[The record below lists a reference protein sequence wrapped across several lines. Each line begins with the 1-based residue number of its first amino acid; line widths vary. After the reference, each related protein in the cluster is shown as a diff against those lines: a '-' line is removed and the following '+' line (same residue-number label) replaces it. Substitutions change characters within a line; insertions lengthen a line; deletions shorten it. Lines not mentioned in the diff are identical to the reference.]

1 MTDLLSRLSAETGAL
16 RNRLE
21 VLTRQAATG
30 RRTERLGDQA
40 PEVPRAVSL
49 RAEMGRREVYGRAMD
64 QAVGRIEATQVAMGR
79 MRDIAREFRTEVAMG
94 VNLQDP
100 QTIQTIQARA
110 RAALNEVGHLLNTRH
125 AGEYVFGGSDLAR
138 PPVPAPT
145 ALLGTQMGQD
155 IAAAVATLSP
165 ANGAAVAAQT
175 RTIAAGDDT
184 PFSAFVTGFPA
195 GAPDARRA
203 VPVAEG
209 EVVAYGIYADRN
221 TLALSTGP
229 HSTGGW
235 SRDLLR
241 NLLTLAS
248 LDPAQAAAGDGLVV
262 LMDSVREGFTAAQ
275 TALGEEAAS
284 LGFVQRRIED
294 AKTRHDTLTSV
305 LERQLAGITD
315 VDMAE
320 TLTRLQTTRTA
331 LEASY
336 RALGS
341 LTNLSLANFLR

>member
-16 RNRLE
+16 RTRLE
-21 VLTRQAATG
+21 VLTRQASTG
-30 RRTERLGDQA
+30 RRADRLGDQA
-40 PEVPRAVSL
+40 PDVPRAVSI
-49 RAEMGRREVYGRAMD
+49 RAEMARREVYGRAMD

-79 MRDIAREFRTEVAMG
+79 MRDIAREFRTEVAMT
-94 VNLQDP
+94 VNLQDA
-100 QTIQTIQARA
+100 QTIQTIRNRA
-110 RAALNEVGHLLNTRH
+110 RAALNEVGHLMNTRH

-145 ALLGTQMGQD
+145 ALMDTQMGQD

-165 ANGAAVAAQT
+165 TNGAAVAAQT
-175 RTIAAGDDT
+175 RTIATDDDT

-209 EVVAYGIYADRN
+209 EVVPYGIYVDRN
-221 TLALSTGP
+221 TLALSTGDT
-229 HSTGGW
+229 TGSW

-241 NLLTLAS
+241 NLMTLAS
-248 LDPAQAAAGDGLVV
+248 LDPAQATTGDGLVV

-294 AKTRHDTLTSV
+294 AKTRHETLNNV